1 MVLALA
7 SLLHVTSLAT
17 IVAHHVLVNAAP
29 GDNVLFNA
37 TAVACISTV
46 LHGNITLVRRA
57 RRLHSSCAPA
67 VARGCYSRIRL
78 A

>member
-37 TAVACISTV
+37 TAVACKHC
-46 LHGNITLVRRA
+46 LAWKHHLGQE